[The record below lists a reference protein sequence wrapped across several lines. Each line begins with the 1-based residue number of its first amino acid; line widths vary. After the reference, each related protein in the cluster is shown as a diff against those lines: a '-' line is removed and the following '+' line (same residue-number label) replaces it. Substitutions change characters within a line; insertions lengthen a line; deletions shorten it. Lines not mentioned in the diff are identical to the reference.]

1 MLQAV
6 LGLIDVYV
14 LYRPHVRTPIQNKI
28 HILLG
33 WLTWGLSVANIPV
46 GMVLYGSPRYLFALF
61 AVLGGFWAL
70 LILVF
75 EIVGGKQYNHVRA
88 EDYDT
93 PPNWNG
99 QIHGRAILDKRLTSH
114 SS

>member
-6 LGLIDVYV
+6 LGLVNRYI

-28 HILLG
+28 HALLG
-33 WLTWGLSVANIPV
+33 WLTWGLSVANIPI

-61 AVLGGFWAL
+61 AVISGFWAVL
-70 LILVF
+70 MLVF
-75 EIVGGKQYNHVRA
+75 EATGGKQYNHVRA
-88 EDYDT
+88 EDYDVA
-93 PPNWNG
+93 PDWNG
-99 QIHGRAILDKRLTSH
+99 QIHGRLISGKRLTSH